1 MIPKFKTYIGES
13 VWGDIRKKSLGQEE
27 RLENDVNLMDYKEL
41 GNYIL
46 KNYNLADE
54 DDLSWRYTRGD
65 YVEVNVFIIRLDD
78 NDNVLEYFTAIDNDD
93 DSKKVT
99 VYPNIEEL
107 DPNLYNKLKE
117 TYKLYD
123 TEDRMGMMSL
133 LGIDPKDGRNVDN
146 KFFIEVLNFIIDNLD
161 SKYRKII
168 DR

>member
-1 MIPKFKTYIGES
+1 M
-13 VWGDIRKKSLGQEE
+13 
-27 RLENDVNLMDYKEL
+27 
-41 GNYIL
+41 
-46 KNYNLADE
+46 
-54 DDLSWRYTRGD
+54 
-65 YVEVNVFIIRLDD
+65 
-78 NDNVLEYFTAIDNDD
+78 
-93 DSKKVT
+93 T

-107 DPNLYNKLKE
+107 DPNLHNKLKE

-123 TEDRMGMMSL
+123 TEDRWGMMSL

>member
-1 MIPKFKTYIGES
+1 MIPTFKTYIKES
-13 VWGDIRKKSLGQEE
+13 IWGDIRKKSLGQEE
-27 RLENDVNLMDYKEL
+27 RLENDVNLMDYEEL

-46 KNYNLADE
+46 ENYNLADE
-54 DDLSWRYTRGD
+54 DGLCWSYTKGISSGIGI
-65 YVEVNVFIIRLDD
+65 FIIRLDD
-78 NDNVLEYFTAIDNDD
+78 NDNLLEYFTVEDD
-93 DSKKVT
+93 DSKRVT
-99 VYPNIEEL
+99 VYPNIEKL
-107 DPNLYNKLKE
+107 DPNLHNKLKE
-117 TYKLYD
+117 TYELYD